1 MGYAQM
7 TWQPYLVQFQCDHC
21 MRLIPKSEPIRF
33 VPKEG
38 GRGVYHFCITKPCHQ
53 EFLTAQELEYVA
65 CIGGE
70 YD

>member
-1 MGYAQM
+1 MYQASYQSF
-7 TWQPYLVQFQCDHC
+7 TCDHC

-38 GRGVYHFCITKPCHQ
+38 GRGAYHFCLTKPCHQ
-53 EFLTAQELEYVA
+53 EFEIAQELEKVA
-65 CIGGE
+65 CIGGQ